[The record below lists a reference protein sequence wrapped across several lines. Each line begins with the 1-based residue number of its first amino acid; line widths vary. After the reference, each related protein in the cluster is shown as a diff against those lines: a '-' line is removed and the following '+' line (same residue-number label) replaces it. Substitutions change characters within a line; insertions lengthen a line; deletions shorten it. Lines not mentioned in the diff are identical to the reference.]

1 LQAGKVSSL
10 DEIVTEFLSAKP
22 EERSNILKKAEEEA
36 SKLEG
41 AAAGYV
47 WCSKHASCVQDLLF
61 TNIHKQKYNL
71 QLPIDLPSIYGT
83 VNLRWASKCSAFP
96 FASPPDRIWLN
107 DRYGKVYL
115 KVLKSI
121 IEKGD
126 GYVKKEADRLSRLLS
141 GSVNPNKVD
150 EFTVKKNILL
160 TILDSDS

>member
-83 VNLRWASKCSAFP
+83 VNLRWASKCSVFP

-141 GSVNPNKVD
+141 GVSCIFFWNVPLHEK
-150 EFTVKKNILL
+150 L
-160 TILDSDS
+160 S

>member
-10 DEIVTEFLSAKP
+10 DEIVPEFLSAKP
-22 EERSNILKKAEEEA
+22 EERSSILKKAEEEA

-41 AAAGYV
+41 AAAG
-47 WCSKHASCVQDLLF
+47 
-61 TNIHKQKYNL
+61 
-71 QLPIDLPSIYGT
+71 
-83 VNLRWASKCSAFP
+83 
-96 FASPPDRIWLN
+96 
-107 DRYGKVYL
+107 YGKVYL

-150 EFTVKKNILL
+150 EFTVKKNILS
-160 TILDSDS
+160 TILDRDS